1 MLVEVDA
8 VPSKASEGMHPSL
21 ASAVRLAKI
30 LQRAFLDDVAL
41 LVADRTRV
49 RAVVPARTF
58 ALAAAEGYELRPG
71 DGLYEAVRD
80 GRVHQVR
87 LNESVFGTAV
97 VVKAVPIPGEGA
109 HPVGA
114 MAACVRVEAH
124 EQLFALA
131 NTLSSSVQQTSATL
145 QEMAASMQVLA
156 ASLGDIARESRAVLT
171 AVRDVRSISDEVRE
185 IADTSRILGL
195 NASIEASRAGEH
207 GRGFAVIA
215 REIRRLAEGAREQT
229 EVIAQ
234 NTRRMV
240 EMLEALN
247 AAIERVDREAEAQQ
261 EAMEA
266 LAAAMQEVS
275 QVSVDLVSF
284 AQGLSHAADGE

>member
-1 MLVEVDA
+1 
-8 VPSKASEGMHPSL
+8 MHPAL
-21 ASAVRLAKI
+21 EDALRFARLA
-30 LQRAFLDDVAL
+30 QRAFLDDVAI

-71 DGLYEAVRD
+71 DGLYEAVRE
-80 GRVHQVR
+80 GHMRQVR
-87 LNESVFGTAV
+87 LDASALGLPV
-97 VVKAVPIPGEGA
+97 VMKAVPIAGEGGE
-109 HPVGA
+109 PVGA
-114 MAACVRVEAH
+114 FCACVRVDAE
-124 EQLFALA
+124 ERLFGLA
-131 NTLSSSVQQTSATL
+131 TTLSSSVQQTSATL

-156 ASLGDIARESRAVLT
+156 TSLGDIARESRSVLT

-195 NASIEASRAGEH
+195 NASIEASRAGES

-229 EVIAQ
+229 DVIAQ

-247 AAIERVDREAEAQQ
+247 EAIERVDREAEAQRS
-261 EAMEA
+261 AMEA
-266 LAAAMQEVS
+266 LASAMQEVS
-275 QVSVDLVSF
+275 QVAVELVAF
-284 AQGLSHAADGE
+284 AERMAHAGDGDGE